1 MKIHTEVI
9 IHIATGKVISDKAYE
24 YNGPIVECKGGGS
37 SGKVDYPTY
46 MKTVHGQLL
55 DNNGADTPSSSVVDA
70 LNSALSNSPWSGES
84 AFDPTTPLAD
94 MWTAVCSYDT
104 VVNSLS
110 HSTDWL
116 DAMDNA
122 RSEIDANYYSDNYV
136 ANALLSFMQDVG
148 ASLTSLANGIDL
160 VISDDVIDA
169 DIDAYARQLDD
180 EIDNNALVK
189 FRSGMRDINAVNS
202 SAFVLGEALI
212 LGMKGRDVA
221 KYSSNLRLNAFNV
234 RNQMIVDLSGKVVN
248 LIQLKLADRQERNKV
263 IVSIADQMIKS
274 LLARVDFE
282 KSVAMISVDAKT
294 KHIIAQKEATSENL
308 SIAES
313 DAKWDIELFQ
323 YAGNML
329 AAIGGGTG
337 GAGQKQP
344 STAQSALAGAASGAA
359 AGAAFGPWGAV
370 IGGAIGAGAALLS

>member
-1 MKIHTEVI
+1 METVRF
-9 IHIATGKVISDKAYE
+9 
-24 YNGPIVECKGGGS
+24 KGGGS
-37 SGKVDYPTY
+37 SGKVDYPEY

-70 LNSALSNSPWSGES
+70 LNSALSNSPWSGET
-84 AFDPTTPLAD
+84 AYDPTTPLAD
-94 MWTAVCSYDT
+94 MWTAVCAYNT
-104 VVNSLS
+104 VVDSLN
-110 HSTDWL
+110 HTTDWL

-122 RSEIDANYYSDNYV
+122 RVEMDSNYYSDEYV
-136 ANALLSFMQDVG
+136 ANALMSFMQDIG
-148 ASLTSLANGIDL
+148 ASFTPLINALDLILTDETIVN
-160 VISDDVIDA
+160 DV
-169 DIDAYARQLDD
+169 DAYARHLDD

-189 FRSGMRDINAVNS
+189 FRAGMRDINAVNS
-202 SAFVLGEALI
+202 STFIIGEALI

-221 KYSSNLRLNAFNV
+221 KHESSLRLENY
-234 RNQMIVDLSGKVVN
+234 RQRTQLISDLSGKVIN
-248 LIQLKLADRQERNKV
+248 LVQLKLADRHERNKV

-282 KSVAMISVDAKT
+282 KAVATISIDAKT
-294 KHIIAQKEATSENL
+294 KHIIANKEYTTENL

-313 DAKWDIELFQ
+313 DAKWDLELFQ
-323 YAGNML
+323 YPSNVLAG
-329 AAIGGGTG
+329 IGGGTG
-337 GAGQKQP
+337 GTGQKQP